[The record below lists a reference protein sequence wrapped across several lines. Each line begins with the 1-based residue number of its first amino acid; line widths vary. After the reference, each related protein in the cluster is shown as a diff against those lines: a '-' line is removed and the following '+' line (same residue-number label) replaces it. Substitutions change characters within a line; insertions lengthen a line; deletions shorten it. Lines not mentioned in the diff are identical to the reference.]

1 MAPLLSVEIDV
12 LVRSIDHAFEDA
24 LRALEVGRALQQG
37 PGVDSAL
44 LAQVHTQLGLFRF
57 EEGDPEGARED
68 FSQAIRLNPTYV
80 RAYNNRGGARKS
92 FGDLHGALKDYDQ
105 AIKLDPK
112 YVKAY
117 YNRANT
123 RRIGGDLQGAIKDYD
138 QAIKLN
144 PKWWPAWLEKGVL
157 LCRKNRRSEGL
168 RALRQAHQLAPKRSR
183 PRIVAQIKRWQAKR

>member
-1 MAPLLSVEIDV
+1 M
-12 LVRSIDHAFEDA
+12 
-24 LRALEVGRALQQG
+24 
-37 PGVDSAL
+37 
-44 LAQVHTQLGLFRF
+44 LFRSAYNNRAIARQGA
-57 EEGDPEGARED
+57 GDAQGAIAD